1 MPFRTDNPLYPDI
14 LVEGQLFDSFPHDII
29 TLSNSAAAV
38 KQVDTIAPGTA
49 ANSTAYTVDVDGT
62 SISYTSDADA
72 TAAEIQ
78 AGLLAALKAS
88 PLIYRKVIPTAGGS
102 NTVVLTAR
110 TAGTSGRFTTT
121 LSGGGTGYA
130 LTNTTAAA
138 DPAVI
143 PFGRAVTTA
152 SGEPATSCKLIAAAL
167 SSTNILRGIACRT
180 NVIESV
186 GIGYNIVEGYPAM
199 EAVNV
204 VRKGQVAVRV
214 REAVTPLS
222 SVYVYH
228 TGTYAGQFRAT
239 ADDDATQISS
249 GVAWARSAS
258 AGGLAVLDINFPA

>member
-1 MPFRTDNPLYPDI
+1 MPFRTDSPLYPDT

-38 KQVDTIAPGTA
+38 KQIDTIAPGTA
-49 ANSTAYTVDVDGT
+49 ANSTNYSVDVDGT
-62 SISYTSDADA
+62 TISYTSDADA

-78 AGLLAALKAS
+78 AGLLAALKAA
-88 PLIYRKVIPTAGGS
+88 PLIYRKVVPTAGGS

-110 TAGTSGRFTTT
+110 NAGVFGRFTTT

-143 PFGRAVTTA
+143 PFGRGVTTG
-152 SGEPATSCKLIAAAL
+152 STDSATSCKLIAAAL
-167 SSTNILRGIACRT
+167 SSTNILRGVTCRT
-180 NVIESV
+180 TTMESQ
-186 GIGYNIVEGYPAM
+186 GIGYSIVEGYPPM

-204 VRKGQVAVRV
+204 VRKGMVAVRV

-222 SVYVYH
+222 AVWIYH

-239 ADDDATQISS
+239 TDSNATQISS
-249 GVAWARSAS
+249 GAAWARSAS
-258 AGGLAVLDINFPA
+258 AGGLAVLDLNLPA